1 MINKIVGF
9 GDSWIYGN
17 GLTPNNIPD
26 DMPAWDLQRSVLED
40 QYLKDNCIL
49 GQIGKN
55 FNLPTYNY
63 GISGGSLTSTIW
75 EFSKWCQSDVDHQSC
90 LVIIGLTSDTR
101 ESWWTTT
108 DDKREY
114 IHSVYTEAY
123 HQWDA
128 KWHPIRK
135 WMTLHSENE
144 KLWQTRYW
152 TALQLFDSFCKI
164 NNISL
169 LQVNIFRPTKIFNV
183 NSLHDSTS
191 CMSDLLQL
199 NQRKSNINLIAP
211 CGHPNEQGAKK
222 LADYYTSVV
231 KSKNLI

>member
-1 MINKIVGF
+1 MKSF
-9 GDSWIYGN
+9 LGN
-17 GLTPNNIPD
+17 FYRHLAIFIWSHWLRTSPFRCCCSCTETYRSNSQSQ
-26 DMPAWDLQRSVLED
+26 PAYFV
-40 QYLKDNCIL
+40 
-49 GQIGKN
+49 
-55 FNLPTYNY
+55 F
-63 GISGGSLTSTIW
+63 
-75 EFSKWCQSDVDHQSC
+75 KWCQSDVDHQSC
-90 LVIIGLTSDTR
+90 LVIIGLTSDAR
-101 ESWWTTT
+101 ESWWTIT

-114 IHSVYTEAY
+114 IHSVYTDAY

-128 KWHPIRK
+128 KWNHIRK

-169 LQVNIFRPTKIFNV
+169 LQVNIFCPTKIFNV

-191 CMSDLLQL
+191 CMLNLLQSI
-199 NQRKSNINLIAP
+199 QRKSNINLIAP

-222 LADYYTSVV
+222 LADYYTSVI